1 MCVVNKIILKNIIL
15 NFFIAVVFLLL
26 NNWAL
31 EKSLEETFIFLA
43 ITYGVTTIII
53 NASFVSRLLKK

>member
-1 MCVVNKIILKNIIL
+1 MNKIILKHIIL
-15 NFFIAVVFLLL
+15 NFFIAVVFVLL

-31 EKSLEETFIFLA
+31 EQSLEETFIFLA
-43 ITYGVTTIII
+43 IIYGVTTIII